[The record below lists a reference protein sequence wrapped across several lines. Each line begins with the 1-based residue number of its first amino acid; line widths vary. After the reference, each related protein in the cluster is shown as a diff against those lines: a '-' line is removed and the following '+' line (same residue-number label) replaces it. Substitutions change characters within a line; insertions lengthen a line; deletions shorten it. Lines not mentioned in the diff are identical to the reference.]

1 MDAETHG
8 HRVGTVGALWRF
20 PVKSMLGERV
30 DAVVVTR
37 SGVVGDRAFGL
48 IDGETGKIASA
59 KNPRRWGNLLKL
71 RAEYVENPEHDD
83 RLPPVR
89 ITLPDATVMYHTDPN
104 IDEAL
109 SEAVGRPVRLTSEPP
124 ARRVLENYHPD
135 IDELPESER
144 DTVTD
149 SDMGVFAPNTFQ
161 DAAPLQLMST
171 ATLARLTELRRQT
184 AFDARRFRPNFVVA
198 TEETS
203 VGFVENDWAG
213 QTIALGPD
221 VRAQGIISVP
231 RCVITTLDQ
240 QELPRDNA
248 VLQTIARHNRID
260 IPILGPSPCA
270 GLYAIVASGGT
281 VRRGD
286 QVAIAQ

>member
-1 MDAETHG
+1 
-8 HRVGTVGALWRF
+8 
-20 PVKSMLGERV
+20 MLGERV
-30 DAVVVTR
+30 DEVVVTSR
-37 SGVVGDRAFGL
+37 GVVGDRAFGL

-71 RAEYVENPEHDD
+71 RAEYVENPEDDD
-83 RLPPVR
+83 RLPLVR
-89 ITLPDATVMYHTDPN
+89 ITLPDAQVVYNTDPN
-104 IDEAL
+104 IDEVLSGAL
-109 SEAVGRPVRLTSEPP
+109 GRPVKLTSEPP
-124 ARRVLENYHPD
+124 AQRVLENYHPD
-135 IDELPESER
+135 LEELPESER

-171 ATLARLTELRRQT
+171 ATLARLTELRPQT
-184 AFDARRFRPNFVVA
+184 AFDARRFRPNFVIA
-198 TEETS
+198 TTEAA

-213 QTIALGPD
+213 QTIALGPE

-260 IPILGPSPCA
+260 IPTLGPSPCA